1 MAIGLKKLEEEGLTT
16 ADIVNAPVT
25 LNEDGYYRTDGSLP
39 SGYEYVSN
47 GQQPWDPDYVESNR
61 GSWGNADNA
70 FMSDD
75 DWSAIQN
82 YKDQYEAAK
91 AAGDTEGMN
100 AAHDA
105 AEQLRNSYG
114 YSGGYDGSY
123 YNPTMVYTGNT
134 GSGAGGSDITYDN
147 ANSYVSQYQA
157 QINALYNAI
166 LNREKFSYNKDE
178 DPLYQQYK
186 DSYTRSGQRA
196 MQDTLGQVSARTG
209 GLASSYAT
217 TASQQAY
224 NNYMAALADKVPELY
239 QLAYSMYQDDL
250 SNQRSDLSMLMSLDD
265 TDYNRYRDTVSDSQ
279 WQQTFD
285 YNAYRDSVSDSQWQQ
300 SFDYNAGRD
309 SVSDDQWQQSFDY
322 QKLQDAL
329 AQSNY
334 EQEWAYQL
342 EQDAL
347 DRQLQYAKLYG
358 TGSGDEEEEAV
369 PEDVLQSIYGM
380 DSEAEAYSYL
390 VGKGYSESQI
400 ENYLSYWDEHK
411 EQQGT
416 KSATDGVTN
425 AKDKNTGNIIV
436 SKLGGLTDEQ
446 LAGYIADD
454 QIIPVENEDGTWT
467 FLLPEQYELWKKY
480 HSSSTMN

>member
-1 MAIGLKKLEEEGLTT
+1 MAKNYISVKELEDEGLLDTVT
-16 ADIVNAPVT
+16 EAP
-25 LNEDGYYRTDGSLP
+25 LKQDANGNYRTDGQLP
-39 SGYEYVSN
+39 EGYSWVSN
-47 GQQPWDPDYVESNR
+47 GQAALDPEYVESNR

-70 FMSDD
+70 FMSDE
-75 DWSAIQN
+75 DWETIQK
-82 YKDQYEAAK
+82 YKQQFADAQ

-100 AAHDA
+100 AAHEA
-105 AEQLRNSYG
+105 AQKLRYTYG
-114 YSGGYDGSY
+114 YSGGADGSY
-123 YNPTMVYTGNT
+123 YNPTMAYTG
-134 GSGAGGSDITYDN
+134 GLSDYADDYDGGISYDN

-347 DRQLQYAKLYG
+347 DRQLQYAKLYNNNDG
-358 TGSGDEEEEAV
+358 NNDGEA
-369 PEDVLQSIYGM
+369 ETQSILEAIYGM
-380 DSEAEAYSYL
+380 DNEAEAYNYLVNQGLSDSKIESYL
-390 VGKGYSESQI
+390 GYRDSYREEQEQNARQ
-400 ENYLSYWDEHK
+400 ENATLLNRTEGDYAIYISHLGTVSYDDLEYMVNSG
-411 EQQGT
+411 EVQEIY
-416 KSATDGVTN
+416 DPE
-425 AKDKNTGNIIV
+425 KNTIRYV
-436 SKLGGLTDEQ
+436 YV
-446 LAGYIADD
+446 GY
-454 QIIPVENEDGTWT
+454 
-467 FLLPEQYELWKKY
+467 
-480 HSSSTMN
+480 